1 MAVDLGL
8 VSIYNTMMEISGSI
22 TLGAGASDIK
32 EVAFAN
38 ATEFFESYI
47 NCGAGLECEV
57 MVSGTS
63 IMLLFT
69 NTTNKQLSASYNVR
83 IGFSGG

>member
-1 MAVDLGL
+1 MSVDLGL
-8 VSIYNTMMEISGSI
+8 VSIYNTMTEISGTI
-22 TLGAGASDIK
+22 TLGAGASNVK
-32 EVAFAN
+32 EVTYAN

-69 NTTNKQLSASYNVR
+69 NTTDQQLSASYNVR

>member
-8 VSIYNTMMEISGSI
+8 VSIYNTITEISGTI
-22 TLGAGASDIK
+22 ALNAGASNII
-32 EVAFAN
+32 EVTYAN
-38 ATEFFESYI
+38 ATECFESYI
-47 NCGAGLECEV
+47 DCGAGLECEV

-69 NTTNKQLSASYNVR
+69 NTTNQQLSASYNVR